1 LSKGHPIGATG
12 CAQIVEL
19 VDQLRGRA
27 GARQVPEAKVALAEN
42 GGGFLSDDLAAV
54 VITIL
59 TS

>member
-1 LSKGHPIGATG
+1 
-12 CAQIVEL
+12 
-19 VDQLRGRA
+19 
-27 GARQVPEAKVALAEN
+27 VPEAKVALAEN